1 MIIGI
6 TGTFCAGKGT
16 IVEYLQKKG
25 FRHYSMSGYITEEI
39 KRRGLEV
46 NRDNMI
52 LVANDL
58 RARHS
63 PSFIAEELYKEAK
76 KDGGDSIIESLRTV
90 GEITALKGK
99 GRFYLFAVDADRRIR
114 YERSQSRKS
123 DKDSVTFEKFCAQED
138 QEMTSTDPN
147 KQNISKCI
155 PLADF
160 VFTNDGTVDGL
171 HSQIDTVL
179 KRLR

>member
-16 IVEYLQKKG
+16 IVEYLQEKG
-25 FRHYSMSGYITEEI
+25 FKHYSMSGYITQEI
-39 KRRGLEV
+39 IRRGLEV

-58 RARHS
+58 RAKNS
-63 PSFIAEELYKEAK
+63 PSFIAEELYREAK
-76 KDGGDSIIESLRTV
+76 RNGGNSVIESLRTL
-90 GEITALKGK
+90 GEINSLKNK
-99 GRFYLFAVDADRRIR
+99 EKFYLFAVDAKRKTR

-123 DKDSVTFEKFCAQED
+123 DKDSVTFEKFCEQED
-138 QEMTSTDPN
+138 LEMTSTDPN

-160 VFTNDGTVDGL
+160 IFENNGTVEEL
-171 HSQIDTVL
+171 HHKIDEVL
-179 KRLR
+179 KKIR